1 MATRAAPQ
9 PAHPAPERVRVG
21 LPALWFGLYGG
32 PLAWSVQTLVN
43 LPIAAHGCFPRLEP
57 LSSPATNA
65 SRIAVIVVSIA
76 ALCVCVAAAVVAY
89 RSWTRT
95 REEQQGGAG
104 SARTRAPAN
113 ALAETG
119 EGRTRFMALAGLL
132 TSLTF
137 LVVSLVHTAS
147 IFLVTPCGIGR

>member
-1 MATRAAPQ
+1 MATHVTAQ
-9 PAHPAPERVRVG
+9 PAHPAPARVRVG

-43 LPIAAHGCFPRLEP
+43 LPVAAHGCFPRLEP
-57 LSSPATNA
+57 LSSPTTGAL
-65 SRIAVIVVSIA
+65 RGVVAGVSFA
-76 ALCVCVAAAVVAY
+76 ALALCVAAVAVAF

-95 REEQQGGAG
+95 REEHQSGAG
-104 SARTRAPAN
+104 SARTHGPGN

-119 EGRTRFMALAGLL
+119 EGRTRFMALAGVV

-137 LVVSLVHTAS
+137 VVVILVHTAS
-147 IFLVTPCGIGR
+147 IFLVSPCAL

>member
-1 MATRAAPQ
+1 MATQVSPQSAHAAP
-9 PAHPAPERVRVG
+9 ARVHVG

-43 LPIAAHGCFPRLEP
+43 LPVASHGCFPRLEP
-57 LSSPATNA
+57 LSSPVNGGLRV
-65 SRIAVIVVSIA
+65 SVVVVSIA
-76 ALCVCVAAAVVAY
+76 ALTLCVAAAVVAF

-95 REEQQGGAG
+95 RDEHQSGAG
-104 SARTRAPAN
+104 SARQHAPAT
-113 ALAETG
+113 ALTETG

-137 LVVSLVHTAS
+137 LVVSLIHTAS
-147 IFLVTPCGIGR
+147 IFLVSPCAL

>member
-1 MATRAAPQ
+1 MIGTRVTPQ
-9 PAHPAPERVRVG
+9 SAHPAPARVQVG

-43 LPIAAHGCFPRLEP
+43 LPVAAHGCFPRLEP
-57 LSSPATNA
+57 LSSPI
-65 SRIAVIVVSIA
+65 SGGVQLSVIIVSIA
-76 ALCVCVAAAVVAY
+76 ALALCVAAASVAF

-95 REEQQGGAG
+95 REEHQSGAG
-104 SARTRAPAN
+104 SAREHAPAT
-113 ALAETG
+113 ALTETG

-137 LVVSLVHTAS
+137 LVVSLIHTAS
-147 IFLVTPCGIGR
+147 IFLVSPCAL